1 MFHNVCTLFSHPT
14 LRGRRNG
21 GQADFVW
28 RWCEWVWRHWCD
40 GIGASGS
47 GGIGA
52 SGPGDG
58 GMGPGADRW
67 TDGKGKKEK
76 PENDLEVLQ
85 KHLHAQLPDYQIEIF
100 RGLSPVKNSFPMM
113 RPRWYAIGLLK
124 QHEDFNV
131 AMRLELDC
139 GDMLVEF
146 LVHVTS
152 CIQFQS
158 HLGLWILRTD
168 IWRQVQAQ
176 PPAPYADFLTF
187 IGHARPPQF
196 DNIPVSRIHC
206 HPTLQE
212 LQAIAR
218 CSCGVDPWAVCDL
231 HPCYCGCRTWLA

>member
-1 MFHNVCTLFSHPT
+1 MAA
-14 LRGRRNG
+14 RRTSSG
-21 GQADFVW
+21 DGASGSG
-28 RWCEWVWRHWCD
+28 

-52 SGPGDG
+52 SGSGGIGACGPGDG

-139 GDMLVEF
+139 GDMLVEC
-146 LVHVTS
+146 LVHMTS
-152 CIQFQS
+152 CIQYS
-158 HLGLWILRTD
+158 IS
-168 IWRQVQAQ
+168 I
-176 PPAPYADFLTF
+176 APWPLD
-187 IGHARPPQF
+187 
-196 DNIPVSRIHC
+196 S
-206 HPTLQE
+206 
-212 LQAIAR
+212 
-218 CSCGVDPWAVCDL
+218 
-231 HPCYCGCRTWLA
+231 